1 MSEGQYRDPFE
12 GRLSAALRDAGD
24 GFDADRAAL
33 TAGGRER
40 GRRARLRRRAGV
52 LGGAAGIA
60 LVGVGGALLLPH
72 GGDSAEPQQTS
83 VAAPPSGTAASPAP
97 TASYSGDDLLEELGK
112 LLPKG
117 KVSGG
122 EASGTVPGMPPNA
135 HLVFDDGRGAAAV
148 GISFDRVEPGSQSV
162 RDMTTCPDKDLVAY
176 DACST
181 SRLSDGSMLMIYQ
194 GYEYPDRRVDT
205 KWWSAELVTA
215 RGQHVSLSEWNAP
228 AEKDAAITRAQPP
241 LSPAQLK
248 KVVTAEVWRRV
259 VDAIPEDPKKAA
271 REKAAA
277 SEAPGA
283 AVGGGP
289 EASGAAIGKTLVSL
303 LPDGVDVVSRGEQET
318 GYAYV
323 VLDDG
328 KGRSLVQINV
338 QPDMRD
344 VADQLYGSA
353 ETRPDGTLVT
363 TSQGPGEKG
372 GAGVVMW
379 TADTMRP
386 GGLRV
391 VVSAFNTGAQ
401 HEDATRD
408 APALTMEQL
417 EKIALSPEWDR
428 LR

>member
-1 MSEGQYRDPFE
+1 MPGTQHQDPFE
-12 GRLSAALRDAGD
+12 DRLTAALREAGD
-24 GFDADRAAL
+24 GFDTDRTAL
-33 TAGGRER
+33 AAGGRAR

-60 LVGVGGALLLPH
+60 LIGVGGALLLPD
-72 GGDSAEPQQTS
+72 GGDPAGARGATPA
-83 VAAPPSGTAASPAP
+83 AAPKATAASPAP
-97 TASYSGDDLLEELGK
+97 TASFSGDDLVRALEEL
-112 LLPKG
+112 LPEG
-117 KVSGG
+117 EVSG
-122 EASGTVPGMPPNA
+122 EQAQGTGQGLPPYA

-148 GISFDRVEPGSQSV
+148 GISLDRLEPGSRDV
-162 RDMTTCPDKDLVAY
+162 RERTTCPDKAMVPY
-176 DACST
+176 DACT
-181 SRLSDGSMLMIYQ
+181 TDRLPDGSVLMVYQ

-228 AEKDAAITRAQPP
+228 AEKDAAITRDQPP
-241 LSPAQLK
+241 LTPAQMREI
-248 KVVTAEVWRRV
+248 VTADVWRRV
-259 VDAIPEDPKKAA
+259 VDAIPEDPKAEARKKAA
-271 REKAAA
+271 ESAAPARE
-277 SEAPGA
+277 
-283 AVGGGP
+283 P
-289 EASGAAIGKTLVSL
+289 EASGTVIGRTLESL
-303 LPDGVDVVSRGEQET
+303 LPDGADVVSRGDQKA
-318 GYAYV
+318 GYAYL

-328 KGRSLVQINV
+328 EGRSLVQINV

-353 ETRPDGTLVT
+353 GTRPDGTRVA

-379 TADTMRP
+379 TADTMRA

-391 VVSAFNTGAQ
+391 VVSAFNTAAQ

-417 EKIALSPEWDR
+417 ERIALSPKWDQVR
-428 LR
+428 